1 MDMGGARAAVVNYRS
16 ETPLPGLPK
25 QMEIYRHFRKR
36 GVSVGIEG
44 QNALVLDNFWYRQRL
59 YASHAGNE
67 FAFVGMSILTNPPD
81 HLSMD
86 YFCLVMHN
94 AFFQCTISGYVCD
107 METVPRERERTAEM
121 GRINHLANEALTVV
135 GRPWVR
141 QTECGTSWSSGRGAA
156 LFIWHPTR
164 RLRLTLPPGWQIRKV
179 LTLDGTHRGFTATE
193 ATDLPH
199 KSVVIV
205 H

>member
-1 MDMGGARAAVVNYRS
+1 MVSPDPKIEAQLFTELQVV
-16 ETPLPGLPK
+16 TPSP
-25 QMEIYRHFRKR
+25 HFRKR

-86 YFCLVMHN
+86 YFRLVMHN

-141 QTECGTSWSSGRGAA
+141 QTEFGTSWSSERGAA

-164 RLRLTLPPGWQIRKV
+164 RLRLTLPTGWQIRKV
-179 LTLDGTHRGFTATE
+179 LTLDGTHRGFTTTD